1 MKGLKR
7 YRNSDEKWYLT
18 LNDPTL
24 PFKPSRTSKDLMD
37 KYRNMQKAKKRKS
50 TPKRPKRRKRKQKW
64 SQIEEDALYKGY
76 QRYKN
81 VKTPWA
87 SILADE
93 DFKDLFHPSRDNVSL
108 KDKFRNMERAANKSE
123 TDESDIS
130 SSEE

>member
-7 YRNSDEKWYLT
+7 YKNSSEPWYDM
-18 LNDPTL
+18 LNDTDFK
-24 PFKPSRTSKDLMD
+24 FKPSRTSKDLMD
-37 KYRNMQKAKKRKS
+37 KYRNMQKAEKRRG
-50 TPKRPKRRKRKQKW
+50 TPRRPKRRKKKEQW

-87 SILADE
+87 MILNDD
-93 DFKDLFHPSRDNVSL
+93 DFKDLFHPSRDNISL
-108 KDKFRNMERAANKSE
+108 KDKFRNMKRAANKSE

>member
-37 KYRNMQKAKKRKS
+37 KYRNMQKAEKRRG
-50 TPKRPKRRKRKQKW
+50 TPRRPKRTKKKQQW

-87 SILADE
+87 MILNDD
-93 DFKDLFHPSRDNVSL
+93 DFKDLFHPSRDNISL
-108 KDKFRNMERAANKSE
+108 KDKFRNMKRAANKSE

>member
-7 YRNSDEKWYLT
+7 YKNSSEPWYDM
-18 LNDPTL
+18 LNDTDFK
-24 PFKPSRTSKDLMD
+24 FKPSRTSKDLMD
-37 KYRNMQKAKKRKS
+37 KYRNMQKAEKRRG
-50 TPKRPKRRKRKQKW
+50 TPRRPKRRKKKQQW

-87 SILADE
+87 MILNDD
-93 DFKDLFHPSRDNVSL
+93 DFKDLFHPSRDNISL
-108 KDKFRNMERAANKSE
+108 KDKFRNMKRAANKSE

>member
-1 MKGLKR
+1 LKGLKR
-7 YRNSDEKWYLT
+7 YKNSSEPWYDM
-18 LNDPTL
+18 LNDTDFK
-24 PFKPSRTSKDLMD
+24 FKPSRTSKDLMD
-37 KYRNMQKAKKRKS
+37 KYRNMQKAEKRRG
-50 TPKRPKRRKRKQKW
+50 TPRRPKRRKKKQQW

-87 SILADE
+87 MILNDD
-93 DFKDLFHPSRDNVSL
+93 DFKDLFHPSRDNISL
-108 KDKFRNMERAANKSE
+108 KDKFRNMKRAANKSE